1 MSKTL
6 VCLSMGAVLASP
18 VAAQFPLA
26 ARADASIRVDR
37 HLPLYD
43 PIAGVAGSIVSVGS
57 DTMNNAMTQWGE
69 SFVELYPDVAIEVE
83 GRGSNTAPPALVEGK
98 AAFGPMS
105 RPMTA
110 DEFDAFEQR
119 HGYQPTGIVTSIDML
134 AVYVHKD
141 NPIAA
146 LSLPQVDAIFG
157 KTRNGGAPKDIA
169 TWGDLGLTGEWAK
182 KPIALYGR
190 NAASG
195 SHVYFKEHALFD
207 GQFKDSVEQ
216 QPRSAA
222 VVQSIATDR
231 FGIGYGGIGARSAEV
246 RPVPLAWT
254 TAELEQG
261 KAVPAVAAKAYSGEY
276 PMARFLYLYV
286 DLAPGTELEPL
297 RREFLRYILSR
308 QGQTDVVEQGY
319 LPLPAGLVAAQI
331 VKFLGAQ

>member
-1 MSKTL
+1 MS
-6 VCLSMGAVLASP
+6 VLNEIDQRAREIFRQIVESYLETGSP
-18 VAAQFPLA
+18 VGSRNLS
-26 ARADASIRVDR
+26 RALSSINLSPASIRNVMADLEALGLIFAPHTSAGR
-37 HLPLYD
+37 LP
-43 PIAGVAGSIVSVGS
+43 
-57 DTMNNAMTQWGE
+57 T
-69 SFVELYPDVAIEVE
+69 EL
-83 GRGSNTAPPALVEGK
+83 GLR
-98 AAFGPMS
+98 F
-105 RPMTA
+105 
-110 DEFDAFEQR
+110 F
-119 HGYQPTGIVTSIDML
+119 
-134 AVYVHKD
+134 
-141 NPIAA
+141 
-146 LSLPQVDAIFG
+146 VDALMQFG
-157 KTRNGGAPKDIA
+157 ELTEAERQNIEAQVAAGQQRSFEHVLTEA
-169 TWGDLGLTGEWAK
+169 GDLLSGL
-182 KPIALYGR
+182 
-190 NAASG
+190 S
-195 SHVYFKEHALFD
+195 
-207 GQFKDSVEQ
+207 
-216 QPRSAA
+216 RSAA